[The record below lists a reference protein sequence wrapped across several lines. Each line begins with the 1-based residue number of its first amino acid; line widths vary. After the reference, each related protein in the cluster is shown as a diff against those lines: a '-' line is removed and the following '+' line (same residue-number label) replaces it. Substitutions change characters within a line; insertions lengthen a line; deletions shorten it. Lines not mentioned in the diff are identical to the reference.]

1 LSKVLALIIPAAIL
15 FLLILSL
22 TKINLRVLYQK
33 RGKNDQFSLEISIW
47 RGLLS
52 YKLEIPVVEEIKK
65 TRPGK
70 APGSLL
76 RRIPEPAFKV
86 NIELEEKD
94 GHPIAEEKKKIRIPG
109 PAWFMTTLTN
119 IIRLTKRYGPVILH
133 LFRRIQ
139 LRRFYWRTK
148 IGTEDPSHTGF
159 ITGLVWGIKGSL
171 VTGMYR
177 LFAPGGAKPLFKV
190 VPDFKNAG
198 FSTVLDC
205 IFEVRVGYIM
215 LTGFKALLVK
225 LKIMIGG

>member
-1 LSKVLALIIPAAIL
+1 LSKVFALIIPAAIL

-22 TKINLRVLYQK
+22 TKINLRILYRK

-47 RGLLS
+47 RGLVS
-52 YKLEIPVVEEIKK
+52 YKLEIPVVEVKK
-65 TRPGK
+65 TRPDK
-70 APGSLL
+70 APGWLL
-76 RRIPEPAFKV
+76 RRIPRPAFKV
-86 NIELEEKD
+86 NVETEEKD
-94 GHPIAEEKKKIRIPG
+94 GHLIIEEKKKIHIPG
-109 PAWFMTTLTN
+109 PAWFMTTLIN

-133 LFRRIQ
+133 LFRRIH

-148 IGTEDPSHTGF
+148 IGTEDPSYTGF
-159 ITGLVWGIKGSL
+159 ITGLAWGIKGSL

-177 LFAPGGAKPLFKV
+177 LFAPRGAKPLFKV

-205 IFEVRVGYIM
+205 IFEVRVGYII